1 MSASQSSAAVWSA
14 VASVTKLG
22 DCWFVSALAALA
34 SRDDGA
40 YLRRVLL
47 TPEIE

>member
-22 DCWFVSALAALA
+22 DCWFVESCVKGCCAK
-34 SRDDGA
+34 G
-40 YLRRVLL
+40 
-47 TPEIE
+47 